1 MFWDNVEAILTK
13 ENKLSHGWKKELARQ
28 TSIPYRTLVN
38 QYENKSDPKA
48 KDASKIAQVLM
59 TTVEELSLGR
69 KPHSPTLTNVQ
80 TQENQKII
88 EQAEK
93 LAKKAEELKQLVQGA
108 NLPAGANLEEARPPT
123 PAAKPPPQPSKQEK
137 LKQVAEHLHMSTLAD
152 MQNNTAKTHDTHE
165 ASDTEK
171 LALKLQSLA
180 HAEKANTPIVND
192 DWYLQENEI
201 LAIPDCDTIAA
212 GEPMTPLPELGNTY
226 LVPMSQMPQPFNPK
240 EYGIFRI
247 RGNSMIDMDIKHGER
262 VLIKWTTAPK
272 HNTVMLVYRENH
284 DGCTLKLLKQT
295 GTEWRM
301 YWCNGTDEYRIMQ
314 HGDRVVGEYIKVVE
328 LWRRK

>member
-1 MFWDNVEAILTK
+1 MFWDNVEAILAK
-13 ENKLSHGWKKELARQ
+13 QNKLSHGWQKEIANVLGISENTFAMQKKRQ
-28 TSIPYRTLVN
+28 VIPKVTDAQKIADFLNISLEILVFGESKSNRSTLSDLQQNKTLLEKVELVN
-38 QYENKSDPKA
+38 Q
-48 KDASKIAQVLM
+48 QV
-59 TTVEELSLGR
+59 
-69 KPHSPTLTNVQ
+69 Q
-80 TQENQKII
+80 
-88 EQAEK
+88 
-93 LAKKAEELKQLVQGA
+93 ELKQLAQNA
-108 NLPAGANLEEARPPT
+108 AFPATPVGVSVHPTETTPT
-123 PAAKPPPQPSKQEK
+123 PTAKPSKQEK
-137 LKQVAEHLHMSTLAD
+137 LKQVAEHLHMSTLTE
-152 MQNNTAKTHDTHE
+152 MQNTAKTHDTHE

-171 LALKLQSLA
+171 IALKLQSLA
-180 HAEKANTPIVND
+180 RAEKANAPIVND

-247 RGNSMIDMDIKHGER
+247 RGNSMIDMGIKHGER
-262 VLIKWTTAPK
+262 VLIKWTTAPE

-301 YWCNGTDEYRIMQ
+301 YWCNGTGEYRIMQ
-314 HGDRVVGEYIKVVE
+314 HGDSVVGEYIKVVE